1 MALMENP
8 ATGNPGPWSLETA
21 LARFGES
28 IHSGSPFL
36 QAENRHHQF
45 LAHPV
50 AEGKFTPMLQ
60 FMLLVLA
67 AMATNG
73 LASPAHTVPAI
84 SNLEHLSMTILRC
97 LTVNSKSAGRTMRTD

>member
-1 MALMENP
+1 
-8 ATGNPGPWSLETA
+8 
-21 LARFGES
+21 
-28 IHSGSPFL
+28 
-36 QAENRHHQF
+36 
-45 LAHPV
+45 
-50 AEGKFTPMLQ
+50 MLQ